1 MVAYALH
8 DAAHHLRVEEVQG
21 QLRQLGQEVRYQRDG
36 DARVH
41 VQQYPAAYELHRQL

>member
-21 QLRQLGQEVRYQRDG
+21 QLHQLGQEVRYQRDE